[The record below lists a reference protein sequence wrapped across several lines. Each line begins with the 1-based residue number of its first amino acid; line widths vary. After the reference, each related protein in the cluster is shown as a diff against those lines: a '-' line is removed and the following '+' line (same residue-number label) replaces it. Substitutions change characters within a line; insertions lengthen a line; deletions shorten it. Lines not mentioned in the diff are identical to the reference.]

1 MHHMGIRFR
10 RLYTLKLL
18 IITAT
23 LLFLYQSVNAQYFV
37 FQGHRKKEIIPFK
50 LVKNLM
56 VVPLVIN
63 GKGPYNFVLD
73 TGVGL
78 FLITDPKLV
87 DTLQIQNLRSITIAG
102 FGEGANLG
110 AYVTPS
116 LRVQLGSAV
125 AASLPAAILKKD
137 VFELSGFA
145 GMPIHGLIGYELFSS
160 FSVKIS
166 YSQSLITLYRPDK
179 AYVLRKGAKIPIT
192 IEDRKPYL
200 ETEITLNDGRK
211 VKVKLIID
219 TGAGHPLSL
228 ESLDGKPFQV
238 PEVNIAANLGVG
250 LTGAIAGY
258 IGRVPSIKL
267 GKYILK
273 NVIASFPDYKDV
285 GSKVFSVDR
294 NGNMGNSILKRFDI
308 VFDYSSQAMYVKPS
322 TFLKEPFEHDMSGM
336 ELSSA
341 PPDYNRVIITRIEP
355 YSPAELVGLKKDDEI
370 LSINFKPVKDM
381 TMQEIDNLFRS
392 KNDRSFILDVV
403 RNRGKERNRVVL
415 TLERRI

>member
-1 MHHMGIRFR
+1 MGVKSRP
-10 RLYTLKLL
+10 LQSLKLL
-18 IITAT
+18 ILMSA
-23 LLFLYQSVNAQYFV
+23 LLFLWQPASAQYFK
-37 FQGHRKKEIIPFK
+37 FSGHRKQEVIPFK

-56 VVPLVIN
+56 VIPLSIN

-87 DTLQIQNLRSITIAG
+87 DTLQIENLRSITIAG
-102 FGEGANLG
+102 FGEGADLG
-110 AYVTPS
+110 AYVTPGLS
-116 LRVQLGSAV
+116 VQIGSAV
-125 AASLPAAILKKD
+125 ASSMPAAILKND

-160 FSVKIS
+160 FTVKIS
-166 YSQSLITLYRPDK
+166 YSQNLITLYRPDK
-179 AYVLRKGAKIPIT
+179 HYVLRKGYKVPIT
-192 IEDRKPYL
+192 IEDRKPYMVADMV
-200 ETEITLNDGRK
+200 LNDGRK

-228 ESLDGKPFQV
+228 ESLDGKPFKV
-238 PEVNIAANLGVG
+238 PDVNIAANLGVG

-258 IGRVPSIKL
+258 IGRVPSITL
-267 GKYILK
+267 GKYTLQ

-285 GSKVFSVDR
+285 GAKLLSVNR
-294 NGNMGNSILKRFDI
+294 NGNMGNSILKRFDV
-308 VFDYSSQAMYVKPS
+308 VFDYSSQLMYLKPS

-341 PPDYNRVIITRIEP
+341 PPEYNRVIVTRVEP
-355 YSPAELVGLKKDDEI
+355 YSPAEYIGLKQGDEI
-370 LSINFKPVKDM
+370 LSINFKPVKAM

-403 RNRGKERNRVVL
+403 RNMGKDRERVVL

>member
-1 MHHMGIRFR
+1 MGKKYRPLHR
-10 RLYTLKLL
+10 LKLL
-18 IITAT
+18 ILTSV
-23 LLFLYQSVNAQYFV
+23 LLIVYQPCSAQYFQ
-37 FQGHRKKEIIPFK
+37 FSGRRKSEIIPFK

-56 VVPLVIN
+56 VIPLSIN

-87 DTLQIQNLRSITIAG
+87 DTLQIENLRSITIAG
-102 FGEGANLG
+102 FGKGTDLG

-116 LRVQLGSAV
+116 LKVQVGSAV
-125 AASLPAAILKKD
+125 ASSIPAAILKND

-166 YSQSLITLYRPDK
+166 YSQNLVTLYRPDK
-179 AYVLRKGAKIPIT
+179 HYVLKKGSKIPIT
-192 IEDRKPYL
+192 IEDRKPYV
-200 ETEITLNDGRK
+200 ETEMTLNDGRK

-228 ESLDGKPFQV
+228 ESLDGNPFKV
-238 PEVNIAANLGVG
+238 PDVNIAANLGVG

-258 IGRVPSIKL
+258 IGRIPAITL
-267 GKYILK
+267 GKFTLK
-273 NVIASFPDYKDV
+273 NVLSSFPDYKDV
-285 GSKVFSVDR
+285 GAKVLSVSR
-294 NGNMGNSILKRFDI
+294 NGNMGNSILKRFD
-308 VFDYSSQAMYVKPS
+308 VLFDYSEQLMYLKPS

-341 PPDYNRVIITRIEP
+341 APDYNRVIVTRVEP
-355 YSPAELVGLKKDDEI
+355 YSPAEYVGIQKGDEI
-370 LSINFKPVKDM
+370 LSINFKPVNAM

-392 KNDRSFILDVV
+392 KNDRSLILDVA
-403 RNRGKERNRVVL
+403 RNLGKDRHRVIL

>member
-1 MHHMGIRFR
+1 MGVKFR
-10 RLYTLKLL
+10 PLHKIKLL
-18 IITAT
+18 ILTSV
-23 LLFLYQSVNAQYFV
+23 LLFLDLPASAQYFE
-37 FQGHRKKEIIPFK
+37 FTGHRKSEIIPFK

-56 VVPLVIN
+56 VIPLSIN

-87 DTLQIQNLRSITIAG
+87 DTLQIENLRSITIAG
-102 FGEGANLG
+102 FGEGTDLG
-110 AYVTPS
+110 AYVTPALS
-116 LRVQLGSAV
+116 VQVGSAL
-125 AASLPAAILKKD
+125 ARSMPAAILKND

-166 YSQSLITLYRPDK
+166 YSQNLVTLYRPDK
-179 AYVLRKGAKIPIT
+179 HYILRKGSKIPIT
-192 IEDRKPYL
+192 IEERKPYMV
-200 ETEITLNDGRK
+200 TEMTLNDGRK

-228 ESLDGKPFQV
+228 ESLDGKPFKI

-258 IGRVPSIKL
+258 IGRIPSITL
-267 GKYILK
+267 GKYTLK

-285 GSKVFSVDR
+285 GAKILAVNR
-294 NGNMGNSILKRFDI
+294 NGNMGNSILKRFDV
-308 VFDYSSQAMYVKPS
+308 VFDYSAQLMYLKPS
-322 TFLKEPFEHDMSGM
+322 TYLKEPFEHDMSGM

-341 PPDYNRVIITRIEP
+341 PPDYNRVVVTRVEP
-355 YSPAELVGLKKDDEI
+355 YSPAEYVGIKKGDEI
-370 LSINFKPVKDM
+370 LSINFKPVKAM
-381 TMQEIDNLFRS
+381 SMQEIDNLFRS
-392 KNDRSFILDVV
+392 KNDRSFILDIV
-403 RNRGKERNRVVL
+403 RNMGKDRERVVL